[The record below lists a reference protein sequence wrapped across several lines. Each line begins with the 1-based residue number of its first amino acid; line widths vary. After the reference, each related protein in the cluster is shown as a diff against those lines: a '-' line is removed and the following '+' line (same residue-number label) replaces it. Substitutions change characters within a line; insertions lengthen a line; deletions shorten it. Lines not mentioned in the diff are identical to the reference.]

1 MRYPAE
7 HKQQTRDRIVRA
19 ASRRFRRGGAGVGI
33 AQLMKALKLTH
44 GGFYRHFRNKDE
56 LLGEAFSI
64 AFDDTRSHVAEAVA
78 KAAPGRELAAIIER
92 YLSEEHCANP
102 AGGCPVAS
110 LASEVARQPRSVR
123 QVMQRAI
130 TQVTSNLSKFMTG
143 VTEDERR
150 TSRDGQFLFSGMSG
164 TLAVAR
170 AMPDD
175 DLRRKFLASA
185 RKIYIEAFA
194 PHQ

>member
-64 AFDDTRSHVAEAVA
+64 AFDDTRSHVAAAVA

-130 TQVTSNLSKFMTG
+130 TQVTSNLSKFMAG
-143 VTEDERR
+143 ATEDERR
-150 TSRDGQFLFSGMSG
+150 SKAGVLFSGMSG

-194 PHQ
+194 PHH